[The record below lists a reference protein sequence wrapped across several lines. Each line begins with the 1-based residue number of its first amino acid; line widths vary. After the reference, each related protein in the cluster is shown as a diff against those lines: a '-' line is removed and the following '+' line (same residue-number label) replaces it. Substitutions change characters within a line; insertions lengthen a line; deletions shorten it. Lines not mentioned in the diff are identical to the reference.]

1 MISPS
6 DRVTILHAGEGQT
19 LIEPGDVG
27 EVAGKPVQGLGE
39 DDFETPGHGVLHEL
53 LDAGPHERRPRNGG
67 VGIALKD
74 RPALAGGPLPAQ
86 PELIFDGGLVLQVR
100 AVPGVDRAI
109 HRMSFARG
117 RVRRRIG
124 QAA

>member
-6 DRVTILHAGEGQT
+6 DRVTILHAGEGQA

-27 EVAGKPVQGLGE
+27 EVAGKPVQSLGE
-39 DDFETPGHGVLHEL
+39 DDLEPPGHGVLHEL
-53 LDAGPHERRPRNGG
+53 LDARPHERRPRNGG
-67 VGIALKD
+67 VGIAFKD
-74 RPALAGGPLPAQ
+74 RPALGGGPFPAQ
-86 PELIFDGGLVLQVR
+86 PELVFDGGLVLQVR
-100 AVPGVDRAI
+100 AVSGVDRAI

-124 QAA
+124 RGA